1 MEIVELLGGMGP
13 KDENWV
19 VGWLRCMERLGNETL
34 PGARLCKATLKTSMQ
49 VNADATL
56 VEVDT
61 AGKIP
66 PASTFA
72 LKCAAASAV
81 GST

>member
-1 MEIVELLGGMGP
+1 MWP
-13 KDENWV
+13 
-19 VGWLRCMERLGNETL
+19 RCKKRPGNDTL
-34 PGARLCKATLKTSMQ
+34 PGARLCKAALNTSMH

-56 VEVDT
+56 VEVET

-72 LKCAAASAV
+72 LKYATKKSDLDTYNV
-81 GST
+81 HVKSESHRFEV